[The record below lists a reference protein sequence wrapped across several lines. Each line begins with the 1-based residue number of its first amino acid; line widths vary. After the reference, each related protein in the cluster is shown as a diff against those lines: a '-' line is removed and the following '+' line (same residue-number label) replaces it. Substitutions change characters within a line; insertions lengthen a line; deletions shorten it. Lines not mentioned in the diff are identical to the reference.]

1 MSAADPGR
9 PQPDGHPSTSGHLPA
24 SGHQSPSAHALSP
37 ADGFVPFRE
46 PAVLVGACMLFMSLV
61 VALEAAKFAALGQR
75 WGAMAVVATVLGI
88 AALALGL
95 VLVSHRRMATGT
107 AVVMAG
113 FVLLDLLPPTLQ
125 LAGFSPSSGRDL
137 VVFLV
142 LPAVMGATCLS
153 RWTHRAHLIVVLAIA
168 ALMTA
173 LPAGRPTDERLLETA
188 LAVGVLAFADVLIRR
203 LSQATEQRVRQLRE
217 LSQTDG
223 LTGVL
228 NRRGL
233 TTGFAEMV
241 RLSRRD
247 TTIGLLVI
255 DIDHFKWINDEH
267 GHAAGDQILR
277 QVCAVLGRVA
287 GPANVVARIGGEE
300 LAAAVVG
307 PAEPVAEAF
316 RAALRAEVPA
326 VTVSIGIVDVTHEQ
340 AVLPG
345 RLWALLDAADR
356 ALYEAKNTGRDRIC
370 RGTVD
375 AEAEEPAPALAV
387 PAPQVAAVR
396 PEPAPPVST
405 HPVMHGWALA
415 GYAMICLLLM
425 LAERAGEPFTP
436 LLWAYI
442 AGVVAIGGCAGV
454 LIARRPSMGPVGLL
468 LGSLCVDLIVV
479 MGIASITDPIA
490 KRVAALPL
498 LITALLVAQY
508 VARPWVLTH
517 YAVVVAI
524 CAYAASALP
533 VVPTVVVGLFLYLT
547 VIIGSAELIYGLRR
561 RYTIAA
567 DDLHRWSVTDP
578 LTGLAN
584 RRGLELAFARMPRTR
599 NIIVLALDVD
609 DFKNVNDRHGHAVG
623 DDSLIRLASTLH
635 TVTGPGTVVG
645 RTGGDE
651 FVVLAPG
658 GHPGTLTTRVSQAAA
673 LLPVP
678 LSVSVGTTVAA
689 PYHRLTLWQLVNAA
703 DAGLT
708 RAKRARRV
716 EPVPGIDTDDAPT
729 IRSGRAL
736 RSVPPTAARGTVAY
750 PDQDGKPASAS

>member
-1 MSAADPGR
+1 LAD
-9 PQPDGHPSTSGHLPA
+9 
-24 SGHQSPSAHALSP
+24 SGHQPPPAHTISPS
-37 ADGFVPFRE
+37 DGFVPFRE
-46 PAVLVGACMLFMSLV
+46 PAVMVGVCMLFMSLV
-61 VALEAAKFAALGQR
+61 VALEAVKFLALGHR
-75 WGAMAVVATVLGI
+75 WAPTTGVAAVLGV

-95 VLVSHRRMATGT
+95 VLVSRRRLATGV
-107 AVVMAG
+107 AVAVG
-113 FVLLDLLPPTLQ
+113 FALLDLLPPALQ

-153 RWTHRAHLIVVLAIA
+153 RWTHRAHLIVVLVIA
-168 ALMTA
+168 TLMIA
-173 LPAGRPTDERLLETA
+173 LPSGRPADERLLETA

-241 RLSRRD
+241 RSSRRD

-267 GHAAGDQILR
+267 GHAAGDHILR
-277 QVCAVLGRVA
+277 QVCGVLGRVA
-287 GPANVVARIGGEE
+287 GSSNVVARIGGEE

-326 VTVSIGIVDVTHEQ
+326 VTVSIGIVDVAHEH
-340 AVLPG
+340 AASG

-370 RGTVD
+370 RGAVD
-375 AEAEEPAPALAV
+375 PDAEEPAPTLAA
-387 PAPQVAAVR
+387 PAPQHAAVR
-396 PEPAPPVST
+396 GEPAPPVST
-405 HPVMHGWALA
+405 HPAMHGWALA
-415 GYAMICLLLM
+415 GYALICLTLM

-490 KRVAALPL
+490 KRIAALPL

-533 VVPTVVVGLFLYLT
+533 VAPTVVVGLFLYLT

-561 RYTIAA
+561 RYNIAA

-623 DDSLIRLASTLH
+623 DDSLIRLASTLR
-635 TVTGPGTVVG
+635 TVTGAGTVVG

-716 EPVPGIDTDDAPT
+716 APLLRLDTDDAPT
-729 IRSGRAL
+729 VRSGRAL
-736 RSVPPTAARGTVAY
+736 RSVPPATAPGAPGAVAGY
-750 PDQDGKPASAS
+750 PGPAEKPASAS